1 MRRILEVV
9 EKISVFLAY
18 ICGAMV
24 FLMMASII
32 YDVVLR
38 HILNQPTIWADETSC
53 YLLVGISFLGAAYAL
68 KTDAHVRIETF
79 VERLSPRARNVLE
92 IITDVLSLGFLFI
105 FAWQGY
111 RLVIESFVYV
121 RIAPTLM
128 RTPLYLPQ
136 ASLAVGLSWFWVQML
151 AHLLKKFFPPQEK
164 AGGEESM
171 ETGLLKR
178 RSE

>member
-1 MRRILEVV
+1 MRRFVDLV
-9 EKISVFLAY
+9 EKISSVLAY

-24 FLMMASII
+24 FFMMVSII

-38 HILNQPTIWADETSC
+38 HILNQPTIWADEVSC

-79 VERLSPRARNVLE
+79 VERLSPRARNAME
-92 IITDVLSLGFLFI
+92 MITDVLSLGFLFI

-151 AHLLKKFFPPQEK
+151 AHILKRFVPPQAE
-164 AGGEESM
+164 GGR
-171 ETGLLKR
+171 K
-178 RSE
+178 

>member
-1 MRRILEVV
+1 MRRFLEVV
-9 EKISVFLAY
+9 EKTSLVLAY

-24 FLMMASII
+24 FFMMASII
-32 YDVVLR
+32 YDVILR
-38 HILNQPTIWADETSC
+38 HILNQPTVWADELSC

-79 VERLSPRARNVLE
+79 VERLPPRARNALE
-92 IITDVLSLGFLFI
+92 MITDVLSLGFLFI

-111 RLVIESFVYV
+111 RLVIESFVHV

-136 ASLAVGLSWFWVQML
+136 AFLAVGLTWFWVQML
-151 AHLLKKFFPPQEK
+151 AHTLKRFVPPQEK
-164 AGGEESM
+164 GGHE
-171 ETGLLKR
+171 
-178 RSE
+178 